1 MFRYNSEYVAVI
13 YINVPIIIHCVHS
26 NTNSVPIIPVLITVI
41 IQSTILQY
49 NNDDYYSNSS
59 LKTQRCPK
67 WQTVSTKNNQ
77 LFSTTEVYSL
87 QNPNTN

>member
-1 MFRYNSEYVAVI
+1 MNVSNDSNVMFRYNSEYVAI
-13 YINVPIIIHCVHS
+13 KYINVPIIIHCVHS

-59 LKTQRCPK
+59 LKIHILTRGLKYLKMPTH
-67 WQTVSTKNNQ
+67 W
-77 LFSTTEVYSL
+77 
-87 QNPNTN
+87 PN